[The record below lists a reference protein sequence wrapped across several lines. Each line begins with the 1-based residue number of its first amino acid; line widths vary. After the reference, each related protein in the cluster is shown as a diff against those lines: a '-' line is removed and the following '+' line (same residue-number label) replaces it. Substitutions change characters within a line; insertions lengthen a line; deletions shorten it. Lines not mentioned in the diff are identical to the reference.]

1 MSEHFQDMT
10 EPDQDISEQIPDT
23 SERIR
28 DMPEHIQTFLKGI
41 PDTKK
46 NRTNT
51 HTRTTAPSE
60 SEFGSGQGATP
71 HAPTLVES
79 LMKMV
84 MKRVALGQV
93 MMMIRKVTVRR
104 ETLRRVVE
112 TVLVI
117 GVRERIMMLMVMMMM
132 AG

>member
-1 MSEHFQDMT
+1 
-10 EPDQDISEQIPDT
+10 
-23 SERIR
+23 
-28 DMPEHIQTFLKGI
+28 
-41 PDTKK
+41 
-46 NRTNT
+46 
-51 HTRTTAPSE
+51 
-60 SEFGSGQGATP
+60 
-71 HAPTLVES
+71 
-79 LMKMV
+79 MKMV
-84 MKRVALGQV
+84 MKRVALRQV